1 MEKLLKFLGGWVR
14 LRLFSREPERF
25 LNLCAGKKILLWDL
39 RRRDGCYEFS
49 LSLKDFFR
57 LRPAARKSG
66 SRIRILDRR
75 GMPFFFRKCRRRKA
89 FFAGVFLCF
98 LLMYLLS
105 CRIWNI
111 HVEGNY
117 ANSTGD
123 ILSFLD
129 SIGVSHGIRRSRID
143 CAETASAVREAFP
156 NVTWVSVRIRG
167 TRLLVDIKENV
178 DGYRESREDSPEGA
192 WDLAA
197 EKSGVVDSIIT
208 RQGVPLVEAGES
220 CEAGDILVS
229 GQIPI
234 KSDSGEILRWEPVE
248 ADADVMLRWTLYYY
262 QEFPRNYTSRVYEE
276 KPETSLFLEIGG
288 WRLDLSPDPRTD
300 CDYLSEEHQVFLT
313 ENFALPIRYGTVTA
327 LPFTEVKRTYSEE
340 EAGDLAEEKLAEYME
355 SLEKSGVEILE
366 NHVKIEIS
374 DAECRSS
381 GSLTVRSLAAEKVPS
396 VMEEPETDT
405 GKEVTE

>member
-66 SRIRILDRR
+66 SRIRILGRR

-98 LLMYLLS
+98 LLMFLLS

-248 ADADVMLRWTLYYY
+248 ARRGRHAPLDAVLLSGIPAELYQPGIRGKAGNISFSGDRRLAAGSVPGSADRLRL
-262 QEFPRNYTSRVYEE
+262 PV
-276 KPETSLFLEIGG
+276 GG
-288 WRLDLSPDPRTD
+288 T
-300 CDYLSEEHQVFLT
+300 
-313 ENFALPIRYGTVTA
+313 
-327 LPFTEVKRTYSEE
+327 
-340 EAGDLAEEKLAEYME
+340 
-355 SLEKSGVEILE
+355 SGVPDRKFCPAHPVRYCDRPAFYRSKKNLLGRGGRGSGGEKAGRIYGKFREIRGRNPGE
-366 NHVKIEIS
+366 S
-374 DAECRSS
+374 C
-381 GSLTVRSLAAEKVPS
+381 
-396 VMEEPETDT
+396 
-405 GKEVTE
+405 